1 MKELMAALGDFFIL
15 PISGLI
21 PIGNEFISKEAF
33 LEVYSCYV
41 AALKHGEL
49 PNDSQV
55 RPFFTS
61 IWTVTLEAVYA
72 VPVKPGHNL
81 IKVCQPVI
89 QLQGH
94 RFDYSTVDGKFRSM
108 VLGSDSVQWGLQFSY
123 PQLYQDENLQVFSTK
138 EGAQFPN
145 TAVFKRVQQWMRSHT
160 IATPFEVEGK
170 KINVPIR
177 LGKQCLSWVN
187 HHPQLQAKG
196 LRVITSYSQ

>member
-1 MKELMAALGDFFIL
+1 MQELVAALGDFFIL

-33 LEVYSCYV
+33 LEAYSSYV
-41 AALKHGEL
+41 AALKQGEL
-49 PNDSQV
+49 PNDSRI
-55 RPFFTS
+55 RPYFTS

-72 VPVKPGHNL
+72 VPVKQGHNL
-81 IKVCQPVI
+81 IKICQPVI

-108 VLGSDSVQWGLQFSY
+108 VLGSDCVQWGLQFSY
-123 PQLYQDENLQVFSTK
+123 PQLYQDDNLQVFSTR
-138 EGAQFPN
+138 EGVQFPN
-145 TAVFKRVQQWMRSHT
+145 TALFKRLQQWMRSHT

-177 LGKQCLSWVN
+177 IGKQCLSWVN
-187 HHPQLQAKG
+187 NHPQLQVKG
-196 LRVITSYSQ
+196 LRVITER